1 MPGTRR
7 VAWLVGVALAA
18 VFPAAATAATPAAEV
33 EEVVVTG
40 RLEETLPLTLGR
52 YGARVETLDGETLRK
67 GGFIDV
73 GQALQYAVPGLSL
86 TPQAGPFSYNIDS
99 LQGSRRGEVLY
110 LVDGVRI
117 SNRLYNTTPPLD
129 TVPSHMV
136 QRIELLEGGQSVF
149 YGTGAVAGVV
159 NIVTRDFSPEPEMR
173 LEAGANTNDGFHL
186 SGIASSS
193 AGAQSAVIFASH
205 DEARGFQPFPDADYE
220 PSATDR
226 RRGYR
231 LTSFGVK
238 YALQAAETVRM
249 SASYTH
255 TTGFVDF
262 ARPVQA
268 ARAINSR
275 NEEIAWAKL
284 DWDLSER
291 AGLFVKGYW
300 HDWDSHYDETDNSPA
315 GPAVVD
321 DHEFWGFHDYGLN
334 AMGRL
339 VPRPGLEVWGGYDL
353 QRYGGRDDVLLIAQ
367 RSETA
372 QAVFGQVRVGP
383 ELIPR
388 GHLAAGVRHSFTKVG
403 GDATV
408 WNLSGTYDLGSSV
421 FVRTSVGTAF
431 RLPDAESLFAID
443 PINNGEVGN
452 PNLKPERSRTLNASI
467 GGQMRGLNWELIGFA
482 RATRD
487 LIDLAGPTPDLD
499 VLTFI
504 NLPDKV
510 TVRGFEATLSADP
523 ALWLTLSAS
532 FTHARTRQTGS
543 TLQLAGVP
551 RDHAQAHV
559 DIHPAGENYGF
570 GAALIYM
577 GDVVDQVPSGFGRQA
592 RGDYAVVDLTAW
604 ARLGASGRLT
614 ARLEN
619 ALGED
624 YATRVGRASRDASG
638 ARYLVHSRGVPRTLH
653 VSYAL
658 DF

>member
-1 MPGTRR
+1 MSGNTYGVWLA
-7 VAWLVGVALAA
+7 VAALASAAPEAALAA
-18 VFPAAATAATPAAEV
+18 ATELD
-33 EEVVVTG
+33 EVVVTG
-40 RLEETLPLTLGR
+40 RLEQAVPQELGR
-52 YGARVETLDGETLRK
+52 YGVRVETLDSETLRK

-73 GQALQYAVPGLSL
+73 GQALQYALPGLSL

-129 TVPSHMV
+129 TVPAHMV
-136 QRIELLEGGQSVF
+136 ERIELLEGGQSLF

-159 NIVTRDFSPEPEMR
+159 NIITRDFTNAPEAR

-186 SGIASSS
+186 SGAASGS
-193 AGAQSAVIFASH
+193 AGRQSGVIFASH

-220 PSATDR
+220 ASASDR

-231 LTSFGVK
+231 ITSFGAK
-238 YALQAAETVRM
+238 YALQAAEGVRL

-268 ARAINSR
+268 AHAVNHR

-284 DWDLSER
+284 DWDVSER

-315 GPAVVD
+315 GPVVVD
-321 DHEFWGFHDYGLN
+321 DHEFWGFKDYGLN
-334 AMGRL
+334 AMGRY
-339 VPRPGLEVWGGYDL
+339 VPRAGVEFWGGYDL
-353 QRYGGRDDVLLIAQ
+353 QRYGGRDDVLLIAP

-372 QAVFGQVRVGP
+372 QAVFAQVRVGP
-383 ELIPR
+383 EFAP
-388 GHLAAGVRHSFTKVG
+388 GAHLAAGVRHSFAKVG

-408 WNLSGTYDLGSSV
+408 WNASGTYELSPSL
-421 FVRTSVGTAF
+421 FVRASVSTAF

-452 PNLKPERSRTLNASI
+452 PDLKPEHSRTLNASI
-467 GGQMRGLNWELIGFA
+467 GGQTPGLKWELIGFA
-482 RATRD
+482 RETRD
-487 LIDLAGPTPDLD
+487 LIDLAGATPDPD

-510 TVRGFEATLSADP
+510 KVRGFEATMSADP
-523 ALWLTLSAS
+523 AAWLSLSGS
-532 FTHARTRQTGS
+532 FTHATTRQTGS
-543 TLQLAGVP
+543 NLQLAGVP
-551 RDHAQAHV
+551 RDHAQARF
-559 DIHPAGENYGF
+559 DIHPAGEAYGF
-570 GAALIYM
+570 GAAVIYM
-577 GDVVDQVPSGFGRQA
+577 GDVADQVPSGFGRQA
-592 RGDYAVVDLTAW
+592 RGNYAVVDLTGW
-604 ARLGASGRLT
+604 ARLGDSGRLT

-619 ALGED
+619 ALDEG
-624 YATRVGRASRDASG
+624 YATRISRASRDVGG
-638 ARYLVHSRGVPRTLH
+638 ARYLVHSRGTPRTLH